1 MTALTR
7 ALFNPPALRDSSA
20 NQSRLTAQTELR
32 EGVLGTERGEGG
44 GGGGQRAPM
53 IKERS
58 GTQRGFVAVWF

>member
-32 EGVLGTERGEGG
+32 EGVLGTEGR
-44 GGGGQRAPM
+44 GGQRAPM

>member
-32 EGVLGTERGEGG
+32 EGVLGTEG
-44 GGGGQRAPM
+44 GGGGQRAQM

>member
-32 EGVLGTERGEGG
+32 EGVLGTERG